1 MIPLTVSPRDIGI
14 DIDWE
19 QEPVETGE
27 AWFNRQTEG
36 VQREMMGPGKYEA
49 WRNGDIEISQLAKE
63 VTDARWGRSIVE
75 TPLKD
80 LLG

>member
-1 MIPLTVSPRDIGI
+1 
-14 DIDWE
+14 
-19 QEPVETGE
+19 
-27 AWFNRQTEG
+27 
-36 VQREMMGPGKYEA
+36 MMGLGKYEA